1 MRSQVTLLCAAA
13 FTTALLGWHDAM
25 ACTTGTCFV
34 ASGGTASSTFTIFS
48 GNNDAVDATSPGSGY
63 GVYGK
68 SSSSNGVFGQCT
80 GSVAGVRGEST
91 GGGYGVKGDLVTTN
105 GVAAVFGDATT
116 FGIGV
121 YGTSSAAANPGV
133 KGVNSNTGVGV
144 YGSSTASTGTGVFGV
159 SAYTAETN
167 AYAGVYGS
175 NTSGGWAGY
184 FDNDVYVGGRFCNP
198 TCVSDV
204 RLKKN
209 VTPVVGSLEKL
220 LQIHGVTYEW
230 KETNPVVGRLPGT
243 HMGVLAQDV
252 EKAVPAWV
260 GQDSEGNKA
269 LNIDAKAALGLTVEA
284 LRELNDRLQ
293 KSDARNDAQ
302 DKIIKAQAEHGK
314 EQDDRIDRLEHGRA
328 PRLALNPETLFVGFG
343 FFAVAGVLL
352 VNGRK
357 KREDE
362 KRS

>member
-1 MRSQVTLLCAAA
+1 MRPHFLLFAGIT
-13 FTTALLGWHDAM
+13 FTSMMFGWREAK
-25 ACTTGTCFV
+25 ACDSTVVCV
-34 ASGGTASSTFTIFS
+34 NSSTSSTMIS
-48 GNNDAVDATSPGSGY
+48 TNDALDATSTGGY
-63 GVYGK
+63 GVFGT
-68 SSSSNGVFGQCT
+68 SGSNNGVFGQCT

-91 GGGYGVKGDLVTTN
+91 GGGYGVKGDLTTTN

-159 SAYTAETN
+159 SVYSAETN

-184 FDNDVYVGGRFCNP
+184 FDKDVYVGGRFCNP

-209 VTPVVGSLEKL
+209 VTQVVGSLEKL

-269 LNIDAKAALGLTVEA
+269 LNIDSKAALGLTVEA
-284 LRELNDRLQ
+284 FRELNDRAV
-293 KSDARNDAQ
+293 KADARADKADARA
-302 DKIIKAQAEHGK
+302 DKADAKSKDLE
-314 EQDDRIDRLEHGRA
+314 ERVDRLEHGRA
-328 PRLALNPETLFVGFG
+328 PRIAFNPETMFVGFG
-343 FFAVAGVLL
+343 FFAIASVLF
-352 VNGRK
+352 VNNRR
-357 KREDE
+357 KREEE